1 MADIVQLKE
10 NGVVKY
16 MKTHADAI
24 DGVEGK
30 LVKAVGNETVL
41 GTKNFQDGVQIG
53 GKIVTADRI
62 WRTAYENWGE
72 GFYCAASENRDLGEF
87 SKISQ
92 VILLIGR
99 YTGAGN
105 DERYAY
111 SEHSFNFPQT
121 RLGTFFYQPLISYD
135 GGSAASSIPEVA
147 LKKIK
152 FANVSGRL
160 RLQGDDYNLTNSRSK
175 GYTVKAVYVLEKA

>member
-53 GKIVTADRI
+53 GKVVTADRI

-111 SEHSFNFPQT
+111 SE
-121 RLGTFFYQPLISYD
+121 
-135 GGSAASSIPEVA
+135 
-147 LKKIK
+147 
-152 FANVSGRL
+152 
-160 RLQGDDYNLTNSRSK
+160 
-175 GYTVKAVYVLEKA
+175 